1 MNIHTWRMR
10 FAMHFIVIQGNK
22 MASGIYIINFSG
34 CAYYIGKSN
43 DIERRWREHTTK
55 FQKGTAAKA
64 MQEAYDLYGMPEFR
78 IHIECHEDHADLLES
93 ISIEHNRHL
102 LINTTQPKIISEE
115 DREVILANKDLIQL
129 STAEHLRIIGISE
142 TALNEERSKTKNAVA
157 RKEAECYR
165 VNKEVVDGLQEE
177 LDRLT
182 FQYSELEKAYDKI
195 INRDQFIVDL
205 LEELSAAEV
214 LIKNIREDSL
224 HQISS
229 LNAEIEALRSRSLWQ
244 CICSK

>member
-1 MNIHTWRMR
+1 M
-10 FAMHFIVIQGNK
+10 
-22 MASGIYIINFSG
+22 
-34 CAYYIGKSN
+34 
-43 DIERRWREHTTK
+43 E
-55 FQKGTAAKA
+55 
-64 MQEAYDLYGMPEFR
+64 
-78 IHIECHEDHADLLES
+78 
-93 ISIEHNRHL
+93 
-102 LINTTQPKIISEE
+102 
-115 DREVILANKDLIQL
+115 
-129 STAEHLRIIGISE
+129 
-142 TALNEERSKTKNAVA
+142 
-157 RKEAECYR
+157 
-165 VNKEVVDGLQEE
+165 LQEE
-177 LDRLT
+177 IDRLT

>member
-1 MNIHTWRMR
+1 M
-10 FAMHFIVIQGNK
+10 
-22 MASGIYIINFSG
+22 
-34 CAYYIGKSN
+34 
-43 DIERRWREHTTK
+43 E
-55 FQKGTAAKA
+55 
-64 MQEAYDLYGMPEFR
+64 
-78 IHIECHEDHADLLES
+78 
-93 ISIEHNRHL
+93 
-102 LINTTQPKIISEE
+102 
-115 DREVILANKDLIQL
+115 
-129 STAEHLRIIGISE
+129 
-142 TALNEERSKTKNAVA
+142 
-157 RKEAECYR
+157 
-165 VNKEVVDGLQEE
+165 LQEE
-177 LDRLT
+177 IDRLI